1 MTAPCIVGEGLN
13 PSDEMDS
20 YDNDYQMQH
29 KTITVINK
37 GRRTGP
43 EILIYSIKNNQFDA
57 TPLKPRIDLDDV

>member
-29 KTITVINK
+29 KTITIINK
-37 GRRTGP
+37 VLRAPRRIRSFTIVNKALLP
-43 EILIYSIKNNQFDA
+43 PQ
-57 TPLKPRIDLDDV
+57 LKPRIDSNDV